1 MQDKIDQLER
11 KIKEIQYEYD
21 LTKEKLTN
29 ANTLQMEKHKNEIQ
43 QKENELSLLMEKYN
57 NLKKELDYKLT
68 AKDSEYNLMLKDK
81 DIELLNLKLQLLQK

>member
-11 KIKEIQYEYD
+11 KIKEIQYECD

-29 ANTLQMEKHKNEIQ
+29 ANTLQIEKHKNEIQ

>member
-1 MQDKIDQLER
+1 
-11 KIKEIQYEYD
+11 
-21 LTKEKLTN
+21 
-29 ANTLQMEKHKNEIQ
+29 
-43 QKENELSLLMEKYN
+43 MEKYN

>member
-11 KIKEIQYEYD
+11 KIKEIQYECD

-29 ANTLQMEKHKNEIQ
+29 ANTLQTEKHKNTIQ
-43 QKENELSLLMEKYN
+43 EKENELAVLMEKYN
-57 NLKKELDYKLT
+57 NLQKENNLK
-68 AKDSEYNLMLKDK
+68 LMLKDK